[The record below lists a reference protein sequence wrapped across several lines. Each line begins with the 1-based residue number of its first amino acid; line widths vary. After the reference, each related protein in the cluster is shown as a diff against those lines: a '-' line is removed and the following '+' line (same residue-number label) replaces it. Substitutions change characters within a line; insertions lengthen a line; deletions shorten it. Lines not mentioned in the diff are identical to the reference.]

1 MKDRITLT
9 TWKWVAYLT
18 SLFFV
23 ALFTAVIG
31 VMALQKTIKAA
42 LYYNITLSAGVGIFV
57 CFITMFLYIRY
68 ILSKDKYIECS
79 LLKGTVI
86 VFSTVVITILSS
98 TAMYAL
104 GMDYAM
110 PIVYSSLMVTLMLRQ
125 RLGIMSTVTSASAV
139 VILNLISGPNYSLHN
154 VLGITIAVLT
164 GIFMIFL
171 IRKGYNRFK
180 LTWGTILVAISVAP
194 LGFLIALGYTENVRF
209 ALKSGLEC
217 FMGSMIGIATFTIML
232 PIYEIVFRIWTDF
245 KLAEVCSFNNPLLK
259 KLREEA
265 SGTFNHSMIVSNLA
279 ENCAIAIGI
288 NPFMARACA
297 CFHDIGKIKNPK
309 FFVENQTDG
318 YNPHDELIP
327 EVSANMITRHVA
339 NGAEILKEYKMP
351 NEVIKA
357 ALEHHGDTPVMYFY
371 LKAKVITEGELD
383 MDEYR
388 YDGPLP
394 TTKYSA
400 IIMIC
405 DVCEALLRTK
415 SPSSQEELE
424 EIVGGVIKD
433 KMTDGQFDNC
443 DLTINDMVV
452 IKQTICNIIPTM
464 LHKRIDYNKAK
475 ERR

>member
-1 MKDRITLT
+1 MKNNIKLT
-9 TWKWVAYLT
+9 KGMWIAYLS
-18 SLFFV
+18 SLFAV
-23 ALFTAVIG
+23 ALLTSIFG
-31 VMALQKTIKAA
+31 VMMLQKSFKAIL
-42 LYYNITLSAGVGIFV
+42 LYKLTLPTAVGIFI
-57 CFITMFLYIRY
+57 CFLTMFLYIKY
-68 ILSKDKYIECS
+68 ILNKDKDIECS

-86 VFSTVVITILSS
+86 AFSTMVITILSS
-98 TAMYAL
+98 TGLYAL
-104 GMDYAM
+104 GIDYAM
-110 PIVYSSLMVTLMLRQ
+110 TIAYSALMITLMLCQ
-125 RLGIMSTVTSASAV
+125 RLGIMSSITSAAAV
-139 VILNLISGPNYSLHN
+139 IMLDIIASPTYSVHN
-154 VLGITIAVLT
+154 ILGIAIALLT

-171 IRKGYNRFK
+171 IRRGYNRFK
-180 LTWGTILVAISVAP
+180 LTWGTILVAVAVAP
-194 LGFLIALGYTENVRF
+194 LGFLIGFGYTDSWRF
-209 ALKSGLEC
+209 GIKAFLEC
-217 FMGSMIGIATFTIML
+217 FMGSMISIAAFTIML

-265 SGTFNHSMIVSNLA
+265 SGTFNHSMVVSNLA

-339 NGAEILKEYKMP
+339 NGAEILRQYRMP
-351 NEVIKA
+351 EEVVKA

-400 IIMIC
+400 IVMIC
-405 DVCEALLRTK
+405 DVCEALFRTK
-415 SPSSQEELE
+415 TPSSQDELE

-433 KMTDGQFDNC
+433 KMLDGQFDNC